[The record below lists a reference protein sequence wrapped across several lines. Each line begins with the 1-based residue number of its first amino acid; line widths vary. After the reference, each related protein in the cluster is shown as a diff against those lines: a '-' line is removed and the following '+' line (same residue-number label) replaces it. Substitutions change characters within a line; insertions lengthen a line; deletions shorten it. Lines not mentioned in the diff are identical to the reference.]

1 MPHGAFYSQVV
12 IPSEARN
19 PSLNH
24 RTHKKRAGDKSRL
37 AHTARVKYSKEKQRK
52 SGHSRKKSPLSS
64 KTTRPTMKERI
75 IIDPEIQHGNPVIR
89 GTRVPV
95 TRILGGGLEGKMT
108 FDEIC
113 QEYEVTAEDI
123 QAAINYA
130 EDLVEQETHH
140 PLPIG

>member
-1 MPHGAFYSQVV
+1 M
-12 IPSEARN
+12 
-19 PSLNH
+19 
-24 RTHKKRAGDKSRL
+24 HK
-37 AHTARVKYSKEKQRK
+37 
-52 SGHSRKKSPLSS
+52 
-64 KTTRPTMKERI
+64 RI
-75 IIDPEIQHGNPVIR
+75 IIDPEIQHGRPVIR

-95 TRILGGGLEGKMT
+95 TRILSGLAGKMT

-113 QEYEVTAEDI
+113 REYEVTVEDI